1 MGVLAV
7 GIGGGVGTFLGWFSR
22 DFSRRELVFLLLLTV
37 TATLI
42 GAWIGL
48 HSSRDAFKLVGRPG
62 IPALT
67 GIVVGAILSGNILRL
82 CLWTISAARNP
93 AAYRRSAPYSAYIG
107 IRSARVRAG
116 AGGDRSDPSSS
127 LQEVERHDHQEYRQ
141 TGEER
146 TPPGRRHVGAPF
158 GDDQTPRGSR
168 SRNPPRR

>member
-1 MGVLAV
+1 MRVGLQDIAEKLILLLAHVSLGLFLSSLLGLLTYIVLLPIVQSIWDVRQIDFALMGVLAV

-93 AAYRRSAPYSAYIG
+93 RI
-107 IRSARVRAG
+107 
-116 AGGDRSDPSSS
+116 
-127 LQEVERHDHQEYRQ
+127 
-141 TGEER
+141 
-146 TPPGRRHVGAPF
+146 
-158 GDDQTPRGSR
+158 
-168 SRNPPRR
+168 